1 MLEEYI
7 GNLHKLWQEKKE
19 CGMNDTQKSETVTV
33 ETRQEE
39 TKKSSNILGIR
50 QVFSV
55 AFRGLVCNRLFFSH
69 VHHQYRMFSPGS
81 CRHCR
86 F

>member
-33 ETRQEE
+33 ETRSDIFPG
-39 TKKSSNILGIR
+39 KLPPLP
-50 QVFSV
+50 F
-55 AFRGLVCNRLFFSH
+55 LNRS
-69 VHHQYRMFSPGS
+69 RN
-81 CRHCR
+81 
-86 F
+86 